1 MYSFVTSMIQKNIV
15 FASKGTQVFFSEHV
29 SSITWRFYIK
39 PIWNLHLK
47 DDRIILKWKHCTSY
61 TRFGPLERFWVKVI
75 SFSSSI
81 NLHKE
86 NRSLYCLL
94 LEKNIERYYVM
105 PGRRTQNLNHVT
117 EGRKWQNFDLHF
129 LWFLMWQ
136 LREDLRRFLWFLNC
150 SFILCTSLY
159 AVLAIAGF
167 TMFGEDT
174 ASQITLN
181 LPKQFFASKLATWTT
196 VSNHL
201 GSNLWYVVDNHL
213 VLWASYGCRVLQ
225 FHEPKLF
232 LDIRY

>member
-1 MYSFVTSMIQKNIV
+1 
-15 FASKGTQVFFSEHV
+15 
-29 SSITWRFYIK
+29 
-39 PIWNLHLK
+39 
-47 DDRIILKWKHCTSY
+47 
-61 TRFGPLERFWVKVI
+61 
-75 SFSSSI
+75 
-81 NLHKE
+81 
-86 NRSLYCLL
+86 
-94 LEKNIERYYVM
+94 M

-232 LDIRY
+232 LDIRYLNPKPLTFSIYHRYVYLCYADRELIWWKLCRWSTLSPNILSKFLNTADVFGWDFHHCVLC

>member
-29 SSITWRFYIK
+29 SSITWRFYIE

-61 TRFGPLERFWVKVI
+61 TRFGPLERFRVKVI

-117 EGRKWQNFDLHF
+117 EGRRWQNFDLHF
-129 LWFLMWQ
+129 LWVPNVAAKGGSKAFPVIFELQ
-136 LREDLRRFLWFLNC
+136 LHPVHKSLCRISHRR
-150 SFILCTSLY
+150 LY
-159 AVLAIAGF
+159 NVWRGYSITDHSQSAQAIF
-167 TMFGEDT
+167 CFQISYMDNGE
-174 ASQITLN
+174 
-181 LPKQFFASKLATWTT
+181 
-196 VSNHL
+196 
-201 GSNLWYVVDNHL
+201 
-213 VLWASYGCRVLQ
+213 
-225 FHEPKLF
+225 
-232 LDIRY
+232 